1 MLKKY
6 DDEDFN
12 TANIMQYEL
21 KNYIEANRLYL
32 KVIASKPNF
41 IEALNNH
48 AQNLRLNFKNY
59 EEAIIFY
66 TKVIAINPLFENAYF
81 RRGICKGS
89 LNDLIGQIEDYSR
102 NIEINNP
109 KADAF
114 ISRALISFKLSKYE
128 DVIRDS
134 RIAIALGGKNE
145 FAEKLI
151 ISSEDKIRN
160 Q

>member
-12 TANIMQYEL
+12 MANIMQYQL
-21 KNYIEANRLYL
+21 KNYVEANRLYL
-32 KVIASKPNF
+32 KVIESKPNF

-59 EEAIIFY
+59 DEAIKYY
-66 TKVIAINPLFENAYF
+66 TKVIAINPLFESAYF

-102 NIEINNP
+102 NIEINKP

-114 ISRALISFKLSKYE
+114 ISRALISFKVSKYE
-128 DVIRDS
+128 DVIRDC
-134 RIAIALGGKNE
+134 RIAITLDGKNE

-151 ISSEDKIRN
+151 ISCEN
-160 Q
+160 QIKNP

>member
-12 TANIMQYEL
+12 MANIMQYEL
-21 KNYIEANRLYL
+21 KNYVEANRLYL

-41 IEALNNH
+41 IDALNNH

-59 EEAIIFY
+59 DEAIKFY
-66 TKVIAINPLFENAYF
+66 TKVIDINPLFENAYF

-102 NIEINNP
+102 NIEINKP
-109 KADAF
+109 RADAF
-114 ISRALISFKLSKYE
+114 ISRALISFKAGKYE
-128 DVIRDS
+128 DVIRDC
-134 RIAIALGGKNE
+134 RIAIELGGKNE
-145 FAEKLI
+145 VADGLI
-151 ISSEDKIRN
+151 ISSENKIKKS
-160 Q
+160 